1 MRPSLC
7 CLGMWWMKRGG
18 QYSAWSFRRG
28 ESCWNWRIR
37 TVEILLQA
45 YETPLLGPAAPRTP
59 ASFLSARD
67 DRLGTWPYNVF
78 DHLGLSSVVVVLM
91 LGLCDITER
100 ACSLVVSVV
109 PGNLSRREPSKFGD
123 NWVSCWRKASL

>member
-1 MRPSLC
+1 M
-7 CLGMWWMKRGG
+7 
-18 QYSAWSFRRG
+18 
-28 ESCWNWRIR
+28 
-37 TVEILLQA
+37 EILLQA
-45 YETPLLGPAAPRTP
+45 CETPLLGPAAPRTP

-67 DRLGTWPYNVF
+67 DRPGTWPYNVF

-109 PGNLSRREPSKFGD
+109 AGEPVKT
-123 NWVSCWRKASL
+123 RT